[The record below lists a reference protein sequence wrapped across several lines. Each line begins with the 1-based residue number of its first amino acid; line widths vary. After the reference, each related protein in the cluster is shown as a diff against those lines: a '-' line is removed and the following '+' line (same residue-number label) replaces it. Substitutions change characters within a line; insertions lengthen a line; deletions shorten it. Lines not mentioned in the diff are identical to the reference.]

1 VTALAFLHQYGARV
15 VLLMAIVLA
24 VWGTVQYFRNRP
36 LSGGFRSS
44 FLIMTGLTLLQ
55 DLVGLASFAFGAR
68 PTTLLHLVYGI
79 FAIVF
84 LPGAY
89 LYSRGGSQ
97 RREAVILA
105 GACWVVSIAFFR
117 GIATG

>member
-1 VTALAFLHQYGARV
+1 
-15 VLLMAIVLA
+15 VLLSAIVLA
-24 VWGTVQYFRNRP
+24 VWGTIQYFRNRP
-36 LSGGFRSS
+36 VSGGFRSS

-55 DLVGLASFAFGAR
+55 DVIGLASLVLGHPPR
-68 PTTLLHLVYGI
+68 SLLHIVYGI

-89 LYSRGGSQ
+89 IYSRGGSP
-97 RREAVILA
+97 RRESVILA
-105 GACWVVSIAFFR
+105 GACWIVSIAFFR